1 MFLSLLLPRY
11 LPYLV
16 LFKTRKIAHEGFPF
30 CLADL
35 QAYFARIV
43 PSYHLISASKN
54 SKMGSYQQLL
64 VLLSGIV
71 EAYWPKL
78 YKHIK
83 KERQTYDH
91 F

>member
-1 MFLSLLLPRY
+1 MWYYLKLGKLPTKDFL
-11 LPYLV
+11 
-16 LFKTRKIAHEGFPF
+16 F

-43 PSYHLISASKN
+43 PSYRLISASKN

-78 YKHIK
+78 HKHIK
-83 KERQTYDH
+83 KERQTYEH